1 MLQGTYTGLLFEQIK
16 NSQEQ
21 DIEPEIQQ
29 IDSGLVGK
37 LNAGYSYEVKMLHIA
52 DHKNYC
58 LYVCVQKRYQLMLSK
73 FGSRNLRLNI
83 AILNYVTVPTFQW
96 VQ

>member
-1 MLQGTYTGLLFEQIK
+1 MKKNTHARTHTYVCIYCTNWTTKLVLQGTYTGLLFEQIK

-37 LNAGYSYEVKMLHIA
+37 LNAGYNYEVKMLHTA

-58 LYVCVQKRYQLMLSK
+58 LYVCVQKRY
-73 FGSRNLRLNI
+73 
-83 AILNYVTVPTFQW
+83 
-96 VQ
+96 